1 MTHYFPN
8 NSANIIPN
16 PAVYPVP
23 LSNERSIQPNT
34 IISQNKKVIL
44 ASGRLHKYKQFD
56 LLIKAFLK
64 LKEKHLDW
72 DLVILGNG
80 EERENLNH
88 MTMNFGITDRV
99 HFPGS
104 VGNIGEW
111 YERADLF
118 VLSSIVEGFPNVL
131 LEAQT
136 YGLPCI
142 SFDCDTGPRD
152 IIQDEYNGILV
163 DPNEKEL
170 GLSNA
175 IDKIIVNQ
183 EFRQNL
189 AKILF
194 F

>member
-1 MTHYFPN
+1 
-8 NSANIIPN
+8 
-16 PAVYPVP
+16 
-23 LSNERSIQPNT
+23 
-34 IISQNKKVIL
+34 
-44 ASGRLHKYKQFD
+44 
-56 LLIKAFLK
+56 
-64 LKEKHLDW
+64 
-72 DLVILGNG
+72 
-80 EERENLNH
+80 

-104 VGNIGEW
+104 VGNISEW

-189 AKILF
+189 AKNSILLREKYSISNIIQKWNNILDI
-194 F
+194 